1 MLAAVNEPR
10 QASDQ
15 DALWTV
21 LMDDGLAAAQR
32 AERLLPAVYDELR
45 AAAQRALRGER
56 ADHTLQATALVHEA
70 WLKLM
75 GPRDV
80 PWRNRGHFL
89 AAAAE
94 AMRRILI
101 DHARGKAALRRG
113 GKSQKRAAIDLTTL
127 PDPDSS
133 EQAAGFLLLDVAMTR
148 LAAVDARAAE
158 VVRLRYFAGLT
169 IEETALALGA
179 SAPTVQRDWAFA
191 RSWLRDAI
199 DKMPDEDPGA

>member
-1 MLAAVNEPR
+1 MPDSDRLLTILLNEQVPP
-10 QASDQ
+10 DQ
-15 DALWTV
+15 RVAD
-21 LMDDGLAAAQR
+21 
-32 AERLLPAVYDELR
+32 LLPAVYDELR
-45 AAAQRALRGER
+45 AAAGRALRGER
-56 ADHTLQATALVHEA
+56 KEHTLQPTALVHEA

-101 DHARGKAALRRG
+101 DHARAKAAQRRG
-113 GKSQKRAAIDLTTL
+113 GGLAKRAALELQTL
-127 PDPDSS
+127 PDPASV
-133 EQAAGFLLLDVAMTR
+133 EQNAGFLLLDEVLTK
-148 LAAVDARAAE
+148 LAEVDAQAAA
-158 VVRLRYFAGLT
+158 VVRLRYFTGLT
-169 IEETALALGA
+169 IEEAAQALGV

-199 DKMPDEDPGA
+199 GSLAD

>member
-1 MLAAVNEPR
+1 M
-10 QASDQ
+10 SDAP
-15 DALWTV
+15 DHLLTI
-21 LMDDGLAAAQR
+21 LMNDTWSSQQR
-32 AERLLPAVYDELR
+32 AERLLPAVYQELR

-56 ADHTLQATALVHEA
+56 ASHTLQATALVHEA

-75 GPRDV
+75 GPREV
-80 PWRNRGHFL
+80 PWQNRGHFL

-94 AMRRILI
+94 AMRRILV

-113 GKSQKRAAIDLTTL
+113 GKSAKRAAIELTTL
-127 PDPDSS
+127 PDPAS
-133 EQAAGFLLLDVAMTR
+133 EEQSAGFLLLDDALAR

-158 VVRLRYFAGLT
+158 VVRLRYFVGLT
-169 IEETALALGA
+169 IEEAALALGA

-199 DKMPDEDPGA
+199 QKLPDETPES